1 MPTSCFLPL
10 CDGPIC
16 ACLHR
21 SLLAPGFVIWFQRPP
36 FPYLQISLHPR
47 SSLPRSI
54 KTMRGLCLLPDALYT
69 LVVAVLRA
77 CGGVSADV
85 PAALP
90 AAMAARHRACTALAA
105 AVREA
110 GYAADM
116 GYNQLLY
123 PNERDT

>member
-1 MPTSCFLPL
+1 MATDLVEINQDDPQPEALERAAAAVRRGRVVAIPT
-10 CDGPIC
+10 
-16 ACLHR
+16 
-21 SLLAPGFVIWFQRPP
+21 
-36 FPYLQISLHPR
+36 
-47 SSLPRSI
+47 
-54 KTMRGLCLLPDALYT
+54 DALYT

>member
-1 MPTSCFLPL
+1 MRDRWQAAKRPVSLVTSFSTLLHATLSFPPPL
-10 CDGPIC
+10 
-16 ACLHR
+16 
-21 SLLAPGFVIWFQRPP
+21 
-36 FPYLQISLHPR
+36 

-77 CGGVSADV
+77 CGGVSTDV

>member
-1 MPTSCFLPL
+1 MRALLPARGVL
-10 CDGPIC
+10 FRDHSLLSVFATPLLSL
-16 ACLHR
+16 APPFHR
-21 SLLAPGFVIWFQRPP
+21 SA
-36 FPYLQISLHPR
+36 
-47 SSLPRSI
+47 LPRSI